1 MEFTDAFPSF
11 GIAARLSP
19 NGEHVAALLKR
30 EGALSIAI
38 HSSRNGELRRQL
50 MVPGDTVERRG
61 VLMFGGKCDRWELL
75 WSPDSTRLALSNE
88 LAANIIVWEVDGG
101 DGSES
106 LLPISCIQENQLLGV
121 DRVLWTPDSTH
132 ILTFLAHRVG
142 VRLWRMD
149 RRGAQACF
157 THPKYSLGEKGT

>member
-19 NGEHVAALLKR
+19 NGQHVAALLKG

-38 HSSRNGELRRQL
+38 YSSRNGELRRQL
-50 MVPGDTVERRG
+50 MAPSDTVERRDA
-61 VLMFGGKCDRWELL
+61 LMFGGKCDRWELL
-75 WSPDSTRLALSNE
+75 WSPDSTQLALFNG
-88 LAANIIVWEVDGG
+88 LAATILVWGIDWE
-101 DGSES
+101 GSES
-106 LLPISCIQENQLLGV
+106 LLPISCIRENQMLGV
-121 DRVLWTPDSTH
+121 DRVLWTPDSVH
-132 ILTFLAHRVG
+132 ILAFLAHRVG

-149 RRGAQACF
+149 RRLAQACF